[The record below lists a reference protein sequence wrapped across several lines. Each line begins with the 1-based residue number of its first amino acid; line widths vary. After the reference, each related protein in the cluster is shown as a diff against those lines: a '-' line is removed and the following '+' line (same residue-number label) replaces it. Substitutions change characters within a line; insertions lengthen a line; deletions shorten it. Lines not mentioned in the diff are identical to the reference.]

1 MTTKLAQIDFNA
13 LQNANG
19 GTFQP
24 TSIGDLISRLLP
36 YLFTIAGL
44 VLLLYLIFGGL
55 QLMLSGGDPKGAAS
69 AKAHI
74 TNALIGFVIIF
85 IAFWAVQIFGAVLGL
100 KGITAIFR

>member
-1 MTTKLAQIDFNA
+1 MTMKLAQIDFNA
-13 LQNANG
+13 LQNATG
-19 GTFQP
+19 STFQP
-24 TSIGDLISRLLP
+24 TSIGDLVSRLIP
-36 YLFTIAGL
+36 YLFIVAGL
-44 VLLLYLIFGGL
+44 ILLVYLIFGGL

-100 KGITAIFR
+100 KGITDIFK